1 MISSKSS
8 WFDALFRKTV
18 SQREKN
24 SDQEQTMHDM
34 MIWLRKMEQSTE
46 SISGRLAAVEQRLS
60 LKTRMSHPQWYVNSE
75 KKEKQSHSFTSSS
88 EIKNVLHLNENEYA
102 EELATVQSLLAE
114 QRNKIASLENKTVNS
129 KTTET
134 TTQQRLD
141 QLNEHLNNIQNT
153 VDSIQKRQSKRSFS
167 MKVKGR
173 EIPIEISGIIGG
185 VLAFIIAVLIGL
197 GGKNV
202 VVSPVFLT
210 GIGCIL
216 IASSLFRS
224 VNGTAVLKQWLTKSS
239 QPDSKNDY

>member
-8 WFDALFRKTV
+8 WFDIFFKKTV
-18 SQREKN
+18 PQREKN
-24 SDQEQTMHDM
+24 SDQEQTMQDM
-34 MIWLRKMEQSTE
+34 MIWLRKMEQGTE
-46 SISGRLAAVEQRLS
+46 SISTRLAAVEQRLS
-60 LKTRMSHPQWYVNSE
+60 LKTRLSHPQWYANSE
-75 KKEKQSHSFTSSS
+75 KKEKQSHSCTSSS
-88 EIKNVLHLNENEYA
+88 EVKNVLHLNENEYA
-102 EELATVQSLLAE
+102 EELATVQDLLAE
-114 QRNKIASLENKTVNS
+114 QGNKIASLENKTVNS
-129 KTTET
+129 KTNEI

-141 QLNEHLNNIQNT
+141 QLNEHLKNIQNT

-167 MKVKGR
+167 MKVKGQ

-202 VVSPVFLT
+202 VVSPVFLA

-224 VNGTAVLKQWLTKSS
+224 VTVTTLVKQWLTKSS

>member
-1 MISSKSS
+1 MISTKSS

-24 SDQEQTMHDM
+24 NDQEQTMQDM
-34 MIWLRKMEQSTE
+34 MIWLRKMEQSIE
-46 SISGRLAAVEQRLS
+46 SISTRLAAVEQRLS
-60 LKTRMSHPQWYVNSE
+60 LKTRMSHPQWYVNSDE
-75 KKEKQSHSFTSSS
+75 KKKQSPSFTSSPS
-88 EIKNVLHLNENEYA
+88 EMNHVLHLDEYV
-102 EELATVQSLLAE
+102 EELATVQNLLAE
-114 QRNKIASLENKTVNS
+114 QRNKIASLENKTVNG
-129 KTTET
+129 KTNET
-134 TTQQRLD
+134 TTWQRLD
-141 QLNEHLNNIQNT
+141 QLNEHLKNIQNT
-153 VDSIQKRQSKRSFS
+153 VDYIQKRQAKKSFS

-197 GGKNV
+197 GGKHI
-202 VVSPVFLT
+202 VVSPVFLA

-224 VNGTAVLKQWLTKSS
+224 VAVTTVLKQWLTKSS